1 MRALHKFFLG
11 LLVIPLMWAATAL
24 AQSNRPCPSGT
35 LYLTIDTG
43 WGREAEKIADI
54 LGRLGIRATL
64 FVANEPTHRGNQSLD
79 PAWADFWRARA
90 AEGHVF
96 ASHTDRHWY
105 FRSDPTAKTVR
116 YVSRGSG
123 HEEQLDQEAMCREL
137 AAPIERLRRMA
148 PDANVLPLWRAPGGI
163 TTPNSLALAEAC
175 GLRHQG
181 WTRNGFLGDEL
192 NSETHPNSALRD
204 RALRTIRDGEVL
216 VMHWGV
222 RSRKEP
228 YAGVL
233 EEVLATLQSR
243 GFCFAP
249 LPPEGRR

>member
-11 LLVIPLMWAATAL
+11 LLVILLMWAATAL

-54 LGRLGIRATL
+54 LRRLGIRATL

-79 PAWADFWRARA
+79 PAWTDFWRARA

-96 ASHTDRHWY
+96 ASYTDRHWY

-123 HEEQLDQEAMCREL
+123 HE
-137 AAPIERLRRMA
+137 
-148 PDANVLPLWRAPGGI
+148 
-163 TTPNSLALAEAC
+163 
-175 GLRHQG
+175 
-181 WTRNGFLGDEL
+181 
-192 NSETHPNSALRD
+192 
-204 RALRTIRDGEVL
+204 
-216 VMHWGV
+216 
-222 RSRKEP
+222 
-228 YAGVL
+228 
-233 EEVLATLQSR
+233 
-243 GFCFAP
+243 
-249 LPPEGRR
+249 